1 MNALAVVSI
10 YVVTNRAPYL
20 KCDPS
25 VSVYVAVVW
34 IPDHPTGPD
43 LREGL
48 CQTMLLVTIMT
59 LKIDPSVS
67 QPYKFNPLEAGRAE
81 PEFIVQ
87 LLEQFVGAKLSAEK
101 KTSILA
107 VIAELPEGAGMRDLC
122 EAIKAQEAA
131 SLGVTVQQ
139 YQALS
144 PVLEVLQGMLVS
156 GDHAALFEQPADV

>member
-48 CQTMLLVTIMT
+48 CQTMLLVTM
-59 LKIDPSVS
+59 D
-67 QPYKFNPLEAGRAE
+67 FPLPPWAGTVLVMVMI
-81 PEFIVQ
+81 F
-87 LLEQFVGAKLSAEK
+87 GAFMYHFQWQKGR
-101 KTSILA
+101 T
-107 VIAELPEGAGMRDLC
+107 
-122 EAIKAQEAA
+122 
-131 SLGVTVQQ
+131 
-139 YQALS
+139 
-144 PVLEVLQGMLVS
+144 
-156 GDHAALFEQPADV
+156 F

>member
-1 MNALAVVSI
+1 
-10 YVVTNRAPYL
+10 
-20 KCDPS
+20 
-25 VSVYVAVVW
+25 
-34 IPDHPTGPD
+34 
-43 LREGL
+43 
-48 CQTMLLVTIMT
+48 MT

>member
-48 CQTMLLVTIMT
+48 CQTMLLVT
-59 LKIDPSVS
+59 KPPFFGGFAFSG
-67 QPYKFNPLEAGRAE
+67 YRAS
-81 PEFIVQ
+81 
-87 LLEQFVGAKLSAEK
+87 G
-101 KTSILA
+101 LA
-107 VIAELPEGAGMRDLC
+107 VSVD
-122 EAIKAQEAA
+122 
-131 SLGVTVQQ
+131 
-139 YQALS
+139 
-144 PVLEVLQGMLVS
+144 
-156 GDHAALFEQPADV
+156 

>member
-48 CQTMLLVTIMT
+48 CQTMLLVTKGLCLT
-59 LKIDPSVS
+59 APFLC
-67 QPYKFNPLEAGRAE
+67 F
-81 PEFIVQ
+81 EFA
-87 LLEQFVGAKLSAEK
+87 QFKDAHF
-101 KTSILA
+101 
-107 VIAELPEGAGMRDLC
+107 R
-122 EAIKAQEAA
+122 
-131 SLGVTVQQ
+131 
-139 YQALS
+139 
-144 PVLEVLQGMLVS
+144 
-156 GDHAALFEQPADV
+156 